1 MNSCNYL
8 INNKHESSKTSTQ
21 KLRCCCYWRSG
32 FNLGLGKNSGM
43 VPTQMNCKICGTP
56 PLHWTST
63 QHILHQAVFS
73 SILPSPVLFI
83 STKCSFCFY
92 DKFIRGGHIV
102 IIPPANFVC
111 GGYTVFTLSVRPCK
125 RPSVTFG
132 FLNIL
137 KSHCWIFIKPCKYIH
152 IWKTNTLDKKVRAIG
167 QFY

>member
-102 IIPPANFVC
+102 IIPPRKLCLWWVYCFHVVC
-111 GGYTVFTLSVRPCK
+111 ASVQASVR
-125 RPSVTFG
+125 
-132 FLNIL
+132 NI
-137 KSHCWIFIKPCKYIH
+137 WFP
-152 IWKTNTLDKKVRAIG
+152 
-167 QFY
+167 